1 MTKKC
6 FILLL
11 AAMTLLPSF
20 SVQVQADPLDLSV
33 GYVNPHNG
41 DKESHRS
48 PFFIPEVDIDGYTLS
63 FITPCDGC
71 TLQLVDEYGIVV
83 YTTVI
88 PNGATN
94 LVLPSYLSGEYEIQ
108 IVQGD
113 FYFYGYIIL

>member
-1 MTKKC
+1 MIQKKL
-6 FILLL
+6 FYLMMM
-11 AAMTLLPSF
+11 ALLPSF
-20 SVQVQADPLDLSV
+20 SVQVQADPVDLNL
-33 GYVNPHNG
+33 GYVDPEIG
-41 DKESHRS
+41 KSGQQRS
-48 PFFIPEVDIDGYTLS
+48 PIAIPEVDIDDYTLS

-71 TLQLVDEYGIVV
+71 TLQLVDEDGIVV

-108 IVQGD
+108 IVRGN